1 MGIKLKRS
9 AVAGKV
15 PQLTDLELGE
25 LAMNTADG
33 KIYLK
38 KSVGGTESIVEVG
51 NVTSVAGKTG
61 IVTLAISDIPSLQ
74 GALDGKAAASHAH
87 AIANV
92 TGLQGALD
100 AKAPLASPAFDGTPT
115 APDLPAYTNTLQIAT
130 AALVYKNA
138 TRVPIN
144 WQNVAA
150 YTLVVEDSGKMV
162 QLEWGTAITLTV
174 PAGVFGPGRR
184 IDITQLGAGQVS
196 VVAGA
201 GMTIYSN
208 GNQLKLAGQ
217 YAAATLHFW
226 DANRVQLIGDIVA

>member
-15 PQLTDLELGE
+15 PLLGDLELGE

-33 KIYLK
+33 KLYLK

-61 IVTLAISDIPSLQ
+61 IVTLAISDIASLQ
-74 GALDGKAAASHAH
+74 GALDGKAAASHTH
-87 AIANV
+87 AIGNV

-100 AKAPLASPAFDGTPT
+100 AKAPLTSPAFDGTPT
-115 APDLPAYTNTLQIAT
+115 APTPGVFSSSNQLAT
-130 AALVYKNA
+130 AELVYLTA
-138 TRVPIN
+138 TRVPAN
-144 WQNVAA
+144 WQNVGA
-150 YTLVVEDSGKMV
+150 YTLVLSDKGKMV
-162 QLEWGTAITLTV
+162 QLDFGTAITLTV
-174 PAGVFGPGRR
+174 PAAVFGAGDRV
-184 IDITQLGAGQVS
+184 DITQFGAGQVS

-208 GNQLKLAGQ
+208 GGKLKLTGQ
-217 YAAATLHFW
+217 FAAATLHFW